1 LIGAAGARSGVAGV
15 LDAKGVM
22 EPYEEPRQARGW
34 LILLLGIVVF
44 AAFGVVVG
52 YAYYKGLPGIGG
64 EPPLIKAEPGAYRRA
79 PDERGGL
86 AVANANS
93 SIVTVLRQQGE
104 APRVERLLPPETA
117 APLEAAEPDAEADTG
132 GPATQPA
139 VQSTPVAPV
148 AGSTGEVDAG
158 AAVPVPA
165 SKPAADVQSAAVEP
179 PVTSDVPPPLAAA
192 PSPAAETAPA
202 APAPSTQRP
211 TRLAAPEPPATAAPA
226 PPSRAAPAPASP
238 AAPPAVAPAQ
248 PAASAAPRAE
258 VGPQRLARAEPAV
271 PPPAAVPRAA
281 PGAGVYRL
289 QLAAVRSETG
299 LTQAWADLRQRYPR
313 ALATA
318 SPQVERTDTSSGPLF
333 RLQAGPFTNRDAAV
347 NACGAIRSSGG
358 QCFIVGP
365 MGE

>member
-1 LIGAAGARSGVAGV
+1 M

-117 APLEAAEPDAEADTG
+117 ASLEAAEPDVEQDPGAPVTPPAAQPT
-132 GPATQPA
+132 PATPVERSAGAQPA
-139 VQSTPVAPV
+139 PVAPV
-148 AGSTGEVDAG
+148 EGSASETDAG

-165 SKPAADVQSAAVEP
+165 SKPAAAVQSAAVGP
-179 PVTSDVPPPLAAA
+179 PVTSSVPPPRSAA
-192 PSPAAETAPA
+192 PSPAAETTPA
-202 APAPSTQRP
+202 APAPSAQRP
-211 TRLAAPEPPATAAPA
+211 TRLAAPEPPANAMPV
-226 PPSRAAPAPASP
+226 PSRAAPALPVP
-238 AAPPAVAPAQ
+238 PPPPAVAPAQ
-248 PAASAAPRAE
+248 AAARAAPTAE
-258 VGPQRLARAEPAV
+258 GSPQRLVRAEPAV
-271 PPPAAVPRAA
+271 PPPTAVPRAA

-365 MGE
+365 IGE

>member
-1 LIGAAGARSGVAGV
+1 MSGAVGARSGVAVV

-52 YAYYKGLPGIGG
+52 YAYYIGLPGIGG
-64 EPPLIKAEPGAYRRA
+64 EPPMIRAEAGAYRRA

-104 APRVERLLPPETA
+104 TPRVERLLPPESA
-117 APLEAAEPDAEADTG
+117 APFEATEPGAEADDTA
-132 GPATQPA
+132 PAAPDASA
-139 VQSTPVAPV
+139 VDLSSLPGDA
-148 AGSTGEVDAG
+148 AG
-158 AAVPVPA
+158 APAVPVPA
-165 SKPAADVQSAAVEP
+165 SKPIAAVQ
-179 PVTSDVPPPLAAA
+179 TATAAAA
-192 PSPAAETAPA
+192 PPASSPAPRAAPVAPTAPA
-202 APAPSTQRP
+202 PNIQSPA
-211 TRLAAPEPPATAAPA
+211 RLTAAEPPATAVPT
-226 PPSRAAPAPASP
+226 PSRAVAASPAPA
-238 AAPPAVAPAQ
+238 A
-248 PAASAAPRAE
+248 
-258 VGPQRLARAEPAV
+258 
-271 PPPAAVPRAA
+271 AA
-281 PGAGVYRL
+281 PGANGAPQRLVRADPAARPAAASGGSVYRL

-299 LTQAWADLRQRYPR
+299 LTQAWADLRQRYPS
-313 ALATA
+313 ALAAA

-347 NACGAIRSSGG
+347 NACGAIRASGG

-365 MGE
+365 IGE